1 MVQKVR
7 IEIKAI
13 SDQLETILRVGI
25 LINMIDKMTI
35 SAAVEVK
42 KNMKTI

>member
-13 SDQLETILRVGI
+13 GDQLENISWVG
-25 LINMIDKMTI
+25 NHNKYD
-35 SAAVEVK
+35 
-42 KNMKTI
+42 